1 MSIRRT
7 ITIDDIQPNE
17 VERMIWEMG
26 SDEQACLLVH
36 MGQRAFKNPVD
47 RNSEYKMRMQLSW
60 VRGNI
65 DQMDEEEKAIAKK
78 FVEML
83 HEYICEEEGE
93 KNV

>member
-1 MSIRRT
+1 MSISRT

-17 VERMIWEMG
+17 VERIIWNMS
-26 SDEQACLLVH
+26 SDEQSCLLVH
-36 MGQRAFKNPVD
+36 MGQRTFKNPID
-47 RNSEYKMRMQLSW
+47 RNSEYKMGMQLSW
-60 VRGNI
+60 VRENI

-83 HEYICEEEGE
+83 YEYICEEEGE